1 MSSHNHVS
9 HCRVLPLGEFT
20 VTIPEPHATLQGAV
34 TWRNQCCDRATLQG
48 LRLPSGILKIVFR
61 HILFFLCLMQFRL
74 WRAAAF
80 VSYLIHLWNTKSFA
94 IAERPRDASCLS
106 VVSFNSRPTIP
117 RAPSFLLLTSASDLP
132 MRRPTIQFCS
142 IRRIR
147 RVLKTTSTLAVV
159 NKIHWCVAIVVRVSC
174 DKLYSLG
181 RNCWRQSTS
190 HRSHH
195 TKARY
200 RSKIEIF
207 LISFSL
213 GVPAWMLPWRLV
225 WKNLNEAATRW
236 WKSLKICLFVSTE
249 YTNVTDGRTDE
260 QTPHNGAALMHNIA
274 RQKWSFVVK

>member
-1 MSSHNHVS
+1 
-9 HCRVLPLGEFT
+9 VLPLGEFT